1 MAEAEVGDDGAGED
15 PTVIALEEAFAAR
28 LGKPAALLVPSGT
41 MANQIALRLLG
52 QPGTAVVVG
61 RSQHIVVF
69 ENGAAAMNASIQWHL
84 VDDSRGT
91 LPVAEVQ
98 SAVDGAEHH
107 RLQMSAVFVENTHM
121 ASSGTPWSLAD
132 LEAISAVGLPV
143 HLDGARL
150 FNAEVATG
158 VARVGLRRRGDHGDV
173 LPLEGLGR
181 TDRFAARGT
190 GRSHRAARGERKRF
204 GGGMRQAGIIA
215 APGLIAL
222 ER

>member
-1 MAEAEVGDDGAGED
+1 M
-15 PTVIALEEAFAAR
+15 IALEEAFAAR

-61 RSQHIVVF
+61 RSQHIVTF
-69 ENGAAAMNASIQWHL
+69 ENGAAAMNASVQWHL
-84 VDDSRGT
+84 VDDRRGT

-107 RLQMSAVFVENTHM
+107 RLQVSAVFVENTHM

-132 LEAISAVGLPV
+132 LEAIAAVGLPV

-150 FNAEVATG
+150 VQRG
-158 VARVGLRRRGDHGDV
+158 GRDRRRSVGLRRRGDHRDV
-173 LPLEGLGR
+173 LPLEGPGR
-181 TDRFAARGT
+181 TGRLAARRP
-190 GRSHRAARGERKRF
+190 GRSHRAGEGRA
-204 GGGMRQAGIIA
+204 QAVRRRH
-215 APGLIAL
+215 APGRHHRRAPVSS
-222 ER
+222 R